1 MLIWPQT
8 GRRTGAADALT
19 NERCCKWRLPW
30 LVRPRDRW
38 LSLTHRS
45 TIPNVRTTA
54 SPTRT
59 TRNSTPI
66 WLATPPL
73 PVIARYRKMRG
84 QLDITPAGITG
95 KTLLQPRLQ
104 LPAEICA
111 YLSLRD
117 TDYRNGLAVRARLA
131 HIMKSSAVPDE
142 LLCKPL

>member
-1 MLIWPQT
+1 
-8 GRRTGAADALT
+8 
-19 NERCCKWRLPW
+19 
-30 LVRPRDRW
+30 
-38 LSLTHRS
+38 
-45 TIPNVRTTA
+45 
-54 SPTRT
+54 
-59 TRNSTPI
+59 
-66 WLATPPL
+66 
-73 PVIARYRKMRG
+73 MRG